1 MAAGVADR
9 LSEKYKGRLDVKI
22 LDTEFMEP
30 MGFTGRGPTHVFLD
44 REKIPVKVAMDIEKM
59 EQWLMEKNV

>member
-9 LSEKYKGRLDVKI
+9 LRERYKGRLDVKI
-22 LDTEFMEP
+22 LDTGLMET

-44 REKIPVKVAMDIEKM
+44 REKIPVKVAMDMEKM
-59 EQWLMEKNV
+59 ERWLEEKNV